1 MRSYI
6 FTEAEVDRLLRWL
19 RTGEEDDAT
28 RMIFV
33 GIRRDL
39 RRLVVQLDLAML
51 VMRELR
57 RQRRWGRRLRL
68 PREMGEKVDAL
79 VAMMRALRTR

>member
-6 FTEAEVDRLLRWL
+6 FTEAEAERLLQWL
-19 RTGEEDDAT
+19 RTGDEDDAA

-39 RRLVVQLDLAML
+39 RRLVVHLDLAML

-57 RQRRWGRRLRL
+57 RQGRWGRRLSL
-68 PREMGEKVDAL
+68 PSEMGEKVATL
-79 VAMMRALRTR
+79 EAMMRALKTK